1 MAILDRVLGALD
13 ALTRGVAIALATGI
27 LLILCAQIF
36 FRYVLNSSILWS
48 EEVATWSLI
57 WLVFIGAAAIM
68 RRWEHVHIP
77 MLIQRLPLGIRPGVI
92 VFAKLATAV
101 AVALV
106 AYYGLQW
113 VLGPVHIRSQTSGI
127 STRWIKLAVPMGA
140 GLMTLFALRAALED
154 IRHWRRGDL
163 EYFSRYGDLG
173 LDEDAHAR
181 PGLPTP
187 TPDT

>member
-13 ALTRGVAIALATGI
+13 ALARGVAIALTTGI

-48 EEVATWSLI
+48 EEVATWCLV
-57 WLVFIGAAAIM
+57 WLVFIGSAVIM
-68 RRWEHVHIP
+68 RRWEHIHIP
-77 MLIQRLPLGIRPGVI
+77 MLIQWLPLGTRPGVI
-92 VFAKLATAV
+92 VFAKLATGV
-101 AVALV
+101 AAALL

-113 VLGPVHIRSQTSGI
+113 VLGPVHIRSQASGI
-127 STRWIKLAVPMGA
+127 NTRWIKLAVPLGA

-154 IRHWRRGDL
+154 IRHWRGRDL
-163 EYFSRYGDLG
+163 EYFSGYGDLG
-173 LDEDAHAR
+173 VDEAADAR
-181 PGLPTP
+181 PGVPTP

>member
-1 MAILDRVLGALD
+1 MPILDRVLGALD
-13 ALTRGVAIALATGI
+13 ALARGVAIALATGI

-68 RRWEHVHIP
+68 RRWEHVQIP

-92 VFAKLATAV
+92 IFAKLATGV

-127 STRWIKLAVPMGA
+127 STRWIKLAVPIGA
-140 GLMTLFALRAALED
+140 GLMTLFALRCALED
-154 IRHWRRGDL
+154 VLRWRRGDM
-163 EYFSRYGDLG
+163 EYFRKYGELA
-173 LDEDAHAR
+173 LDEPAS
-181 PGLPTP
+181 GT
-187 TPDT
+187 

>member
-1 MAILDRVLGALD
+1 MAILDRALGALD
-13 ALTRGVAIALATGI
+13 ALARGVAVGLATGI
-27 LLILCAQIF
+27 ILILCAQIF
-36 FRYVLNSSILWS
+36 FRYALNSSILWS
-48 EEVATWSLI
+48 EEVATWCLV
-57 WLVFIGAAAIM
+57 WLVFIGAAVIM
-68 RRWEHVHIP
+68 RRWEHVQIP
-77 MLIQRLPLGIRPGVI
+77 MFIQWLPLGMRPGLI
-92 VFAKLATAV
+92 VLAKLATGV

-127 STRWIKLAVPMGA
+127 STRWTKLAVPVGA
-140 GLMTLFALRAALED
+140 GLMTLFAFRAALED

-163 EYFSRYGDLG
+163 EYFSRYGDVG
-173 LDEDAHAR
+173 LDEAADAR